1 MGRRD
6 GARMARVAA
15 AGLIPFLGAA
25 SLLLALFPL
34 PPAPAGAS
42 VAAAAVPAR
51 PSAGCAA
58 TTPVAP
64 GTADLLLVAGGE
76 DGAYVREIPS
86 SYTGHKPMPVVVDLH
101 GLGEPATLQVTI
113 SALGAYGQKHGF
125 ITITPQV
132 AGAEPLWDT
141 TLGSKDLAFI
151 GGLMHTVDARL
162 CTDRNRLFVTGY
174 SNGAFLTSSIACQFA
189 SQVAAVAP
197 VAGIEDP
204 PGCHPSRPVPVV
216 AFHGTADQFVNYNG
230 GPGPAGLKL
239 VSGSGSLGTAM
250 GDAIPT
256 PGSPSIPANTAAWAK
271 RNGCGSKPH
280 RRAVTRDV
288 TLIAYTCPRRASVE
302 LYRVSGGGHSWPGS
316 VGSKA
321 IASVIGKVTYSISAD
336 AIMWK
341 FFQAH
346 PLRP

>member
-1 MGRRD
+1 
-6 GARMARVAA
+6 MATAAA

-25 SLLLALFPL
+25 CLLLSLLPL

-42 VAAAAVPAR
+42 VSAATVPAR
-51 PSAGCAA
+51 PSAGCTAG
-58 TTPVAP
+58 TPVAP
-64 GTADLLLVAGGE
+64 GTASLLLVAGGD
-76 DGAYVREIPS
+76 DGAYVREVPS
-86 SYTGHKPMPVVVDLH
+86 SYTGHKPMPVIIDLH

-113 SALGAYGQKHGF
+113 SGLGSYGQHHGF

-132 AGAEPLWDT
+132 VGSEPLWDT

-151 GGLMHTVDARL
+151 GGLIQTIDSTL
-162 CTDRNRLFVTGY
+162 CADRNRIFVTGY

-189 SQVAAVAP
+189 GEVAAVAP
-197 VAGIEDP
+197 VAGIENP

-216 AFHGTADQFVNYNG
+216 AFHGTADQFVDYTG

-239 VSGSGSLGTAM
+239 VTGNGSLGTAM
-250 GDAIPT
+250 GDAIPE
-256 PGSPSIPANTAAWAK
+256 PGSPSIPANTAAWAR
-271 RNGCGSKPH
+271 RNDCASKSH
-280 RRAVTRDV
+280 QRRVTRDV
-288 TLIAYTCPRRASVE
+288 TLIAYTCPHNATVE
-302 LYRVSGGGHSWPGS
+302 LYRISGGGHSWPGS

-321 IASVIGKVTYSISAD
+321 IASVIGKVTYTISAN
-336 AIMWK
+336 AIMWR